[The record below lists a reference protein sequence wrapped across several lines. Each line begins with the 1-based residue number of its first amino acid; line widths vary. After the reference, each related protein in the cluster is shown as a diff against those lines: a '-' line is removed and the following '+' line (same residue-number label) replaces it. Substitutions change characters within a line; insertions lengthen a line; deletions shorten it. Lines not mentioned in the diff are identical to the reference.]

1 MFGGFIV
8 WCLIS
13 YILLVGFGFGVVVVW
28 GNQLLI
34 YRSCCVGVGVFFL
47 VESFWVRKAFVCTCV
62 CKTTVGPTVVEQEK
76 G

>member
-13 YILLVGFGFGVVVVW
+13 YRLLVLVLVGVVVW

-34 YRSCCVGVGVFFL
+34 YRSCCVGVGVFFSG
-47 VESFWVRKAFVCTCV
+47 VWKAF
-62 CKTTVGPTVVEQEK
+62 G
-76 G
+76 